1 MLVTMRSSR
10 QRDCSRGYVSLS
22 DRELAVLRL
31 IASGRTNA
39 QIAAELYLS
48 NQSVGRCIG
57 TLLLRTHADNRAE
70 LVARAYVEGVLDHD
84 VWPPKLTG
92 EEHLSV
98 MSGPDASSA
107 RLEGHIV
114 AG

>member
-10 QRDCSRGYVSLS
+10 QRDCRSGFVQLCE
-22 DRELAVLRL
+22 RELEVLRL
-31 IASGRTNA
+31 IAGGRTNA
-39 QIAAELYLS
+39 QIAAELFLS

-70 LVARAYVEGVLDHD
+70 LVARAYVEGVLDHTA
-84 VWPPKLTG
+84 WPPTLTG

-98 MSGPDASSA
+98 MQASDLTNVPPEGRSA
-107 RLEGHIV
+107 FG
-114 AG
+114 

>member
-10 QRDCSRGYVSLS
+10 QRDCCSGFVQLTE
-22 DRELAVLRL
+22 RELAVLRL
-31 IASGRTNA
+31 IAGGRTNA

-70 LVARAYVEGVLDHD
+70 LVGPRVRRGRARPRRRGRR
-84 VWPPKLTG
+84 
-92 EEHLSV
+92 
-98 MSGPDASSA
+98 SSPA
-107 RLEGHIV
+107 RTTCR
-114 AG
+114 

>member
-1 MLVTMRSSR
+1 MRSSR
-10 QRDCSRGYVSLS
+10 QRDCRSGFVQLCE
-22 DRELAVLRL
+22 RELSVLRL
-31 IASGRTNA
+31 IATGRTNA

-70 LVARAYVEGVLDHD
+70 LVARAYVEGVLDHE

-92 EEHLSV
+92 MTRLSV
-98 MSGPDASSA
+98 TEVPGQPAVVLPGRSA
-107 RLEGHIV
+107 

>member
-10 QRDCSRGYVSLS
+10 QRDCYAGFVQLTA
-22 DRELAVLRL
+22 RELAVLRM
-31 IASGRTNA
+31 IAGGRTNA

-70 LVARAYVEGVLDHD
+70 LVARAYVEGVLDHAE
-84 VWPPKLTG
+84 WPPKLTG
-92 EEHLSV
+92 EDHLAVLGGSEDV
-98 MSGPDASSA
+98 PRIDGRTAMS
-107 RLEGHIV
+107 
-114 AG
+114 

>member
-10 QRDCSRGYVSLS
+10 QRDCRSGFVQLS
-22 DRELAVLRL
+22 ERELAVLRL
-31 IASGRTNA
+31 IAGGRTNA

-70 LVARAYVEGVLDHD
+70 LVARAYVEGVLDHN

-98 MSGPDASSA
+98 MSGSDASSA
-107 RLEGHIV
+107 RLEGRTLL
-114 AG
+114 A